1 MSSYGLHHPTR
12 VNYTWATLI
21 TPACSQEITLPFWNR
36 LCFARGNSCAP
47 DIKASPT
54 FQEDIN
60 QKTKPSKKV
69 FMVTSHVKPVSIISS
84 SIMS

>member
-60 QKTKPSKKV
+60 QKTKPSKKCLW
-69 FMVTSHVKPVSIISS
+69 SHHTLNQSALLVLQ
-84 SIMS
+84 